1 MDGMKK
7 LGNEKKLGKTKL
19 VKSNTEGHMADQP
32 FQITVAVLD
41 MVRNLSAEG
50 FKAREI
56 APRLGISETAVYT
69 YIKRNI
75 EFARAVADGKKAFKD
90 AEKAVKEKA
99 RKERAA
105 AAKKAAEEKEEK
117 AKQKAIADKCAE
129 EKKAATA
136 ESTAAIRKAK
146 IQAAAMPP
154 ANTAPPPA
162 KTEKQEEL
170 TEDAKL
176 LFITPGMP
184 NAKLMNRYASRMVQ
198 LLDKMLDTSIQTGR
212 SNRLIELLVEVV
224 YGWQKTQN
232 VTLTAKVERPVESM
246 EDNKLIDVINIGAD
260 DE

>member
-1 MDGMKK
+1 MA
-7 LGNEKKLGKTKL
+7 GN
-19 VKSNTEGHMADQP
+19 A
-32 FQITVAVLD
+32 ITITPDVL
-41 MVRNLSAEG
+41 MRVRELTAAG
-50 FKAREI
+50 FKCKDLA
-56 APRLGISETAVYT
+56 SELSVTERKIYSL
-69 YIKRNI
+69 IERNI
-75 EFARAVADGKKAFKD
+75 EFARAVAEGKQAFND
-90 AEKAVKEKA
+90 AEKIRKA
-99 RKERAA
+99 KGSGRGPGFRAA
-105 AAKKAAEEKEEK
+105 AKHTAADKALHEVELAPAVEAQRVQKAA
-117 AKQKAIADKCAE
+117 A
-129 EKKAATA
+129 A
-136 ESTAAIRKAK
+136 ESRKAK

-162 KTEKQEEL
+162 KNEKPEEL

>member
-1 MDGMKK
+1 
-7 LGNEKKLGKTKL
+7 
-19 VKSNTEGHMADQP
+19 MAGQP
-32 FQITVAVLD
+32 FQITAAVLD
-41 MVRNLSAEG
+41 TVRNLSAEG

-56 APRLGISETAVYT
+56 APRLGISETTIYA

-129 EKKAATA
+129 EKKAAAA

-146 IQAAAMPP
+146 IQAAAVMPP

-162 KTEKQEEL
+162 KNEKPEEL

-184 NAKLMNRYASRMVQ
+184 NARLMNRYASRMVQ
-198 LLDKMLDTSIQTGR
+198 LLDKMLDTGIQTGR

-232 VTLTAKVERPVESM
+232 IALTAKVERPVESM

>member
-1 MDGMKK
+1 
-7 LGNEKKLGKTKL
+7 
-19 VKSNTEGHMADQP
+19 MADQP
-32 FQITVAVLD
+32 FQITAAVLD
-41 MVRNLSAEG
+41 TVRNLSAEG

-56 APRLGISETAVYT
+56 APHLGISETTIYA
-69 YIKRNI
+69 YIKRNTD
-75 EFARAVADGKKAFKD
+75 FARAVAEGKKAFKD
-90 AEKAVKEKA
+90 AEKT
-99 RKERAA
+99 RKKKTA
-105 AAKKAAEEKEEK
+105 AAKNAT
-117 AKQKAIADKCAE
+117 AKSAE

-136 ESTAAIRKAK
+136 ENAAAIRKAK
-146 IQAAAMPP
+146 IQAAAAMPP
-154 ANTAPPPA
+154 ANAAPPPA
-162 KTEKQEEL
+162 KNEKPEEL

-232 VTLTAKVERPVESM
+232 IALTAKVERPVESM

>member
-1 MDGMKK
+1 
-7 LGNEKKLGKTKL
+7 
-19 VKSNTEGHMADQP
+19 MADQP
-32 FQITVAVLD
+32 FQITAAVLD
-41 MVRNLSAEG
+41 TVRNLSAEG

-56 APRLGISETAVYT
+56 APHLGISETTIYA
-69 YIKRNI
+69 YIKRNTD
-75 EFARAVADGKKAFKD
+75 FARAVADGKKAFKD
-90 AEKAVKEKA
+90 AEKT
-99 RKERAA
+99 RKKKTA
-105 AAKKAAEEKEEK
+105 AAKKAT
-117 AKQKAIADKCAE
+117 AKSAA

-136 ESTAAIRKAK
+136 ENAAAIRKAK

-184 NAKLMNRYASRMVQ
+184 NARLMNRYASRMVQ

>member
-1 MDGMKK
+1 
-7 LGNEKKLGKTKL
+7 
-19 VKSNTEGHMADQP
+19 MADQP
-32 FQITVAVLD
+32 FQITAAVLD
-41 MVRNLSAEG
+41 TVRNLSAEG

-56 APRLGISETAVYT
+56 APHLGISETTIYA
-69 YIKRNI
+69 YIKRNTD
-75 EFARAVADGKKAFKD
+75 FARAVADGKKAFKD
-90 AEKAVKEKA
+90 AEKT
-99 RKERAA
+99 RKKKTA
-105 AAKKAAEEKEEK
+105 AAKKAT
-117 AKQKAIADKCAE
+117 AKSAA

-136 ESTAAIRKAK
+136 ENAAAIRKAK

-154 ANTAPPPA
+154 ANAAPPPA
-162 KTEKQEEL
+162 KTEKPEEL

>member
-1 MDGMKK
+1 
-7 LGNEKKLGKTKL
+7 
-19 VKSNTEGHMADQP
+19 MADNAIM
-32 FQITVAVLD
+32 ITPDVL
-41 MVRNLSAEG
+41 MRVRELTAAG
-50 FKAREI
+50 FKCKD
-56 APRLGISETAVYT
+56 LGQELGVTERKIYSLIE
-69 YIKRNI
+69 RNI
-75 EFARAVADGKKAFKD
+75 EFARAVADGKKAFND
-90 AEKAVKEKA
+90 AEKVRKEKA
-99 RKERAA
+99 QNEKAA
-105 AAKKAAEEKEEK
+105 AAKKAAEKAAKEKEEK
-117 AKQKAIADKCAE
+117 TRQRAEQRAEQRAKRNAIAAKRTA

-136 ESTAAIRKAK
+136 ENAAAIRKAK
-146 IQAAAMPP
+146 IQAAAMSP

-162 KTEKQEEL
+162 KTEKPEEL

-232 VTLTAKVERPVESM
+232 VTLTAKVERPVETM

>member
-1 MDGMKK
+1 MA
-7 LGNEKKLGKTKL
+7 GN
-19 VKSNTEGHMADQP
+19 A
-32 FQITVAVLD
+32 ITITPDVL
-41 MVRNLSAEG
+41 MRVRELTAAG
-50 FKAREI
+50 FKCKDLA
-56 APRLGISETAVYT
+56 SELSVTERKIYSL
-69 YIKRNI
+69 IERNI
-75 EFARAVADGKKAFKD
+75 EFARAVAEGKQAFND
-90 AEKAVKEKA
+90 AEKIRKA
-99 RKERAA
+99 KGSGRGSGFRAA
-105 AAKKAAEEKEEK
+105 AKHTAADKASHEVELAPAVEAQRVQKAA
-117 AKQKAIADKCAE
+117 A
-129 EKKAATA
+129 A
-136 ESTAAIRKAK
+136 ESRKAK

-162 KTEKQEEL
+162 KTEKPEEL

>member
-1 MDGMKK
+1 
-7 LGNEKKLGKTKL
+7 
-19 VKSNTEGHMADQP
+19 MADQP
-32 FQITVAVLD
+32 FQITAAVLD
-41 MVRNLSAEG
+41 TVRNLSAEG

-56 APRLGISETAVYT
+56 APHLGISETTIYA
-69 YIKRNI
+69 YIKRNTD
-75 EFARAVADGKKAFKD
+75 FARAVADGKKAFKD
-90 AEKAVKEKA
+90 AEKT
-99 RKERAA
+99 RKKKTA
-105 AAKKAAEEKEEK
+105 AAKKAT
-117 AKQKAIADKCAE
+117 AKSAA

-136 ESTAAIRKAK
+136 ENAAAIRKAK
-146 IQAAAMPP
+146 IQAAAMAP

>member
-1 MDGMKK
+1 
-7 LGNEKKLGKTKL
+7 
-19 VKSNTEGHMADQP
+19 MADQP
-32 FQITVAVLD
+32 FQITSAVLD
-41 MVRNLSAEG
+41 TVRNLSAEG

-56 APRLGISETAVYT
+56 APRLGISETTIYA

-75 EFARAVADGKKAFKD
+75 DFARAIADGKKAFKD
-90 AEKAVKEKA
+90 AEKV
-99 RKERAA
+99 RKE
-105 AAKKAAEEKEEK
+105 KKAAERAEEK
-117 AKQKAIADKCAE
+117 KAARRAEEKKAAKRTA

-136 ESTAAIRKAK
+136 ENAAAIRKAK

-154 ANTAPPPA
+154 ANTASPPA
-162 KTEKQEEL
+162 KNEKPEEL

>member
-1 MDGMKK
+1 
-7 LGNEKKLGKTKL
+7 
-19 VKSNTEGHMADQP
+19 MADQA
-32 FQITVAVLD
+32 FQITAAVLD
-41 MVRNLSAEG
+41 TVRNLSAEG

-75 EFARAVADGKKAFKD
+75 EFARAVADGKKAFKA
-90 AEKAVKEKA
+90 AEKIRKEKA
-99 RKERAA
+99 QNEKAA
-105 AAKKAAEEKEEK
+105 AAKKAAEKAAEEKEEK
-117 AKQKAIADKCAE
+117 NRQRAAQRAEQRAKQKAISDKRAE

-136 ESTAAIRKAK
+136 ENAAAIRKAK
-146 IQAAAMPP
+146 IQAAAAMPP

-162 KTEKQEEL
+162 KNEKPEEL

-232 VTLTAKVERPVESM
+232 IALTAKVERPVESM

>member
-1 MDGMKK
+1 
-7 LGNEKKLGKTKL
+7 
-19 VKSNTEGHMADQP
+19 MADQP
-32 FQITVAVLD
+32 FQITAAVLD
-41 MVRNLSAEG
+41 TVRNLSAEG

-56 APRLGISETAVYT
+56 APRLGISETTIYA
-69 YIKRNI
+69 YIKRNTD
-75 EFARAVADGKKAFKD
+75 FARAIAEGKKAFKD
-90 AEKAVKEKA
+90 AEKT
-99 RKERAA
+99 RKKKTA
-105 AAKKAAEEKEEK
+105 AAKKATAKSAEER
-117 AKQKAIADKCAE
+117 
-129 EKKAATA
+129 KAATA
-136 ESTAAIRKAK
+136 ENAAAIRKAK

-162 KTEKQEEL
+162 KNEKPEEL

>member
-1 MDGMKK
+1 MA
-7 LGNEKKLGKTKL
+7 GNAI
-19 VKSNTEGHMADQP
+19 M
-32 FQITVAVLD
+32 ITPDVL
-41 MVRNLSAEG
+41 MRVRELTAAG
-50 FKAREI
+50 FKYKDLA
-56 APRLGISETAVYT
+56 SELSVTERKIYSL
-69 YIKRNI
+69 IERNI
-75 EFARAVADGKKAFKD
+75 EFARAVAEGKQAFND
-90 AEKAVKEKA
+90 AEKIRKA
-99 RKERAA
+99 KGSGRGSGFRAA
-105 AAKKAAEEKEEK
+105 AKHTAEQKAADK
-117 AKQKAIADKCAE
+117 APHEVELAPAVEAQRVQKA
-129 EKKAATA
+129 AAA
-136 ESTAAIRKAK
+136 ESRKAK
-146 IQAAAMPP
+146 IQAAAAMPP

-162 KTEKQEEL
+162 KTEKPEEL

-184 NAKLMNRYASRMVQ
+184 NARLMNRYASRMVQ

>member
-1 MDGMKK
+1 
-7 LGNEKKLGKTKL
+7 
-19 VKSNTEGHMADQP
+19 MADQA
-32 FQITVAVLD
+32 FQITAAVLD
-41 MVRNLSAEG
+41 TVRNLSAEG

-129 EKKAATA
+129 EKKAAAA

-146 IQAAAMPP
+146 IQAAAMAP

-162 KTEKQEEL
+162 KNEKPEEL

-184 NAKLMNRYASRMVQ
+184 NARLMNRYASRMVQ

>member
-1 MDGMKK
+1 
-7 LGNEKKLGKTKL
+7 
-19 VKSNTEGHMADQP
+19 MADQP
-32 FQITVAVLD
+32 FQITAAVLD
-41 MVRNLSAEG
+41 TVRNLSAEG

-56 APRLGISETAVYT
+56 APRLGISETTIYA

-75 EFARAVADGKKAFKD
+75 EFARAIADGKKAFKD
-90 AEKAVKEKA
+90 AEKV
-99 RKERAA
+99 RKE
-105 AAKKAAEEKEEK
+105 KKAAERAEEK
-117 AKQKAIADKCAE
+117 KAARRAEEKKAAKRTA

-136 ESTAAIRKAK
+136 ENAAAIRKAK
-146 IQAAAMPP
+146 IQAAAAMPP
-154 ANTAPPPA
+154 ANTAPPPV
-162 KTEKQEEL
+162 KNEKPEEL

>member
-1 MDGMKK
+1 MA
-7 LGNEKKLGKTKL
+7 GN
-19 VKSNTEGHMADQP
+19 A
-32 FQITVAVLD
+32 ITITPDVL
-41 MVRNLSAEG
+41 MRVRELTAAG
-50 FKAREI
+50 FKCKDLA
-56 APRLGISETAVYT
+56 SELSVTERKIYSL
-69 YIKRNI
+69 IERNI
-75 EFARAVADGKKAFKD
+75 EFARAVAEGKQAFND
-90 AEKAVKEKA
+90 AEKIRKA
-99 RKERAA
+99 KGSGRGPGFRAA
-105 AAKKAAEEKEEK
+105 AKHTAEQKAADK
-117 AKQKAIADKCAE
+117 AQHEVELAPAVEAQRVR
-129 EKKAATA
+129 KAAAA
-136 ESTAAIRKAK
+136 ESRKAK

-184 NAKLMNRYASRMVQ
+184 NARLMNRYASRMVQ

>member
-1 MDGMKK
+1 MA
-7 LGNEKKLGKTKL
+7 GN
-19 VKSNTEGHMADQP
+19 A
-32 FQITVAVLD
+32 ITITPDVL
-41 MVRNLSAEG
+41 MRVRELTAAG
-50 FKAREI
+50 FKCKDLA
-56 APRLGISETAVYT
+56 SELSVTERKIYSL
-69 YIKRNI
+69 IERNI
-75 EFARAVADGKKAFKD
+75 EFARAVAEGKQAFND
-90 AEKAVKEKA
+90 AEKIRKA
-99 RKERAA
+99 KGSGRGPGFRAA
-105 AAKKAAEEKEEK
+105 AKHTAADKAPHEVELAPAVEAQRVRKAA
-117 AKQKAIADKCAE
+117 A
-129 EKKAATA
+129 A
-136 ESTAAIRKAK
+136 ESRKAK

-162 KTEKQEEL
+162 KNEKPEEL

>member
-1 MDGMKK
+1 
-7 LGNEKKLGKTKL
+7 
-19 VKSNTEGHMADQP
+19 MADQA
-32 FQITVAVLD
+32 FQITAAVLD
-41 MVRNLSAEG
+41 TVRNLSAEG

-154 ANTAPPPA
+154 ANAAPPPA
-162 KTEKQEEL
+162 KTEKPEEL

-184 NAKLMNRYASRMVQ
+184 NARLMNRYASRMVQ

>member
-1 MDGMKK
+1 
-7 LGNEKKLGKTKL
+7 
-19 VKSNTEGHMADQP
+19 MADQP
-32 FQITVAVLD
+32 FQITTAVLD
-41 MVRNLSAEG
+41 TVRNLSAEG

-56 APRLGISETAVYT
+56 APHLGISETTIYA
-69 YIKRNI
+69 YIKRNTD
-75 EFARAVADGKKAFKD
+75 FARAVADGKKAFK
-90 AEKAVKEKA
+90 AVKNT
-99 RKERAA
+99 RKEKTV
-105 AAKKAAEEKEEK
+105 AAKKAT
-117 AKQKAIADKCAE
+117 AKSAE

-136 ESTAAIRKAK
+136 ENAAAIRKAK

-154 ANTAPPPA
+154 ASITPPPA
-162 KTEKQEEL
+162 KAGKPEEL

-184 NAKLMNRYASRMVQ
+184 NARLMNRYASRMVQ

-232 VTLTAKVERPVESM
+232 IALTAKVERPVESM
-246 EDNKLIDVINIGAD
+246 DDGKLIDVINIGAD

>member
-1 MDGMKK
+1 
-7 LGNEKKLGKTKL
+7 
-19 VKSNTEGHMADQP
+19 MADQP
-32 FQITVAVLD
+32 FQITAAVLD
-41 MVRNLSAEG
+41 TVRNLSAEG

-56 APRLGISETAVYT
+56 APRLGISETTIYA

-75 EFARAVADGKKAFKD
+75 DFARAIADGKKAFKD
-90 AEKAVKEKA
+90 AEKV
-99 RKERAA
+99 RKE
-105 AAKKAAEEKEEK
+105 KKAAER
-117 AKQKAIADKCAE
+117 AE
-129 EKKAATA
+129 EKKAARRAEEKKAAKRTA
-136 ESTAAIRKAK
+136 ERKAATAENAAAIRKAK
-146 IQAAAMPP
+146 IQAAAAMPP

-162 KTEKQEEL
+162 KTEKPEEL

-232 VTLTAKVERPVESM
+232 IALTAKVERPVESM

>member
-1 MDGMKK
+1 
-7 LGNEKKLGKTKL
+7 
-19 VKSNTEGHMADQP
+19 MADNAIM
-32 FQITVAVLD
+32 ITPDVL
-41 MVRNLSAEG
+41 MRVRELTAAG
-50 FKAREI
+50 FKCKDLA
-56 APRLGISETAVYT
+56 SELSVTERKIYSL
-69 YIKRNI
+69 IERNI
-75 EFARAVADGKKAFKD
+75 EFARAVAEGKQAFND
-90 AEKAVKEKA
+90 AEKIRKAKGSGGRSGFRTAAVKHTAEQKAAEKDLCDVKLA
-99 RKERAA
+99 PSVEAQRVQKAA
-105 AAKKAAEEKEEK
+105 AA
-117 AKQKAIADKCAE
+117 
-129 EKKAATA
+129 
-136 ESTAAIRKAK
+136 ESRKAK
-146 IQAAAMPP
+146 IQAAAAMPP

-162 KTEKQEEL
+162 KNEKPEEL

>member
-1 MDGMKK
+1 
-7 LGNEKKLGKTKL
+7 
-19 VKSNTEGHMADQP
+19 MADQP
-32 FQITVAVLD
+32 FQITAAVLD
-41 MVRNLSAEG
+41 TVRDLSAEG

-90 AEKAVKEKA
+90 AEKVRKEKA
-99 RKERAA
+99 QNEKAA
-105 AAKKAAEEKEEK
+105 AAKKAAEKAAEKAAKEKEEK
-117 AKQKAIADKCAE
+117 IRQRAEQRAKRNAVAAKRTE

-136 ESTAAIRKAK
+136 ENAAAIRKAK

-154 ANTAPPPA
+154 ANAAPPPA
-162 KTEKQEEL
+162 KTEKPEEL

-232 VTLTAKVERPVESM
+232 IALTAKVERPVESM

>member
-1 MDGMKK
+1 
-7 LGNEKKLGKTKL
+7 
-19 VKSNTEGHMADQP
+19 MADQA
-32 FQITVAVLD
+32 FQITAAVLD
-41 MVRNLSAEG
+41 TVRNLSAEG

-56 APRLGISETAVYT
+56 APRLGISETTIYA

-75 EFARAVADGKKAFKD
+75 DFARAIADGKKAFKD
-90 AEKAVKEKA
+90 AEKV
-99 RKERAA
+99 RKE
-105 AAKKAAEEKEEK
+105 KKAAERAEEK
-117 AKQKAIADKCAE
+117 KAARRAEEKKAAKRTA

-136 ESTAAIRKAK
+136 ENAAAIRKAK
-146 IQAAAMPP
+146 IQAAAAMPP

-162 KTEKQEEL
+162 KTEKPEEL

-184 NAKLMNRYASRMVQ
+184 NARLMNRYASRMVQ

-232 VTLTAKVERPVESM
+232 IALTAKVERPVESM
-246 EDNKLIDVINIGAD
+246 EDNKLIDVINVGAD

>member
-1 MDGMKK
+1 
-7 LGNEKKLGKTKL
+7 
-19 VKSNTEGHMADQP
+19 MADQP
-32 FQITVAVLD
+32 FQITAAVLD
-41 MVRNLSAEG
+41 TVRNLSAEG

-56 APRLGISETAVYT
+56 APHLGISETTIYA
-69 YIKRNI
+69 YIKRNTD
-75 EFARAVADGKKAFKD
+75 FARAVADGKKAFKD
-90 AEKAVKEKA
+90 AEKN
-99 RKERAA
+99 RKKKTA
-105 AAKKAAEEKEEK
+105 AAKKAT
-117 AKQKAIADKCAE
+117 AKSAE

-136 ESTAAIRKAK
+136 ENAAAIRKAK
-146 IQAAAMPP
+146 IQAAAMAP

-162 KTEKQEEL
+162 KTEKPEEL

-184 NAKLMNRYASRMVQ
+184 NARLMNRYASRMVQ

>member
-1 MDGMKK
+1 MKK
-7 LGNEKKLGKTKL
+7 LGKARKKLGN
-19 VKSNTEGHMADQP
+19 SNTEENMADQP
-32 FQITVAVLD
+32 FQITAAVLD
-41 MVRNLSAEG
+41 TVRNLSAEG

-75 EFARAVADGKKAFKD
+75 EFARAIADGKKAFK
-90 AEKAVKEKA
+90 ALKEKA
-99 RKERAA
+99 KNEKVEAT
-105 AAKKAAEEKEEK
+105 KKAAKRT
-117 AKQKAIADKCAE
+117 A

-136 ESTAAIRKAK
+136 ENAAAIRKAK
-146 IQAAAMPP
+146 IQAAAMAP

-162 KTEKQEEL
+162 KTGKPEEL

-184 NAKLMNRYASRMVQ
+184 NARLMNRYASRMVQ
-198 LLDKMLDTSIQTGR
+198 LLDKMLDTSIETGR

>member
-1 MDGMKK
+1 
-7 LGNEKKLGKTKL
+7 
-19 VKSNTEGHMADQP
+19 MAGQP
-32 FQITVAVLD
+32 FQITSAVLD
-41 MVRNLSAEG
+41 TVRNLSAEG

-56 APRLGISETAVYT
+56 APHLGISETAVYT

-75 EFARAVADGKKAFKD
+75 EFARAVAEGKKVFK
-90 AEKAVKEKA
+90 AAKKTRKEKT
-99 RKERAA
+99 A
-105 AAKKAAEEKEEK
+105 AAKKAT
-117 AKQKAIADKCAE
+117 AKSVE

-136 ESTAAIRKAK
+136 ENAAAIRKAK
-146 IQAAAMPP
+146 IQAAAAMPP
-154 ANTAPPPA
+154 ASITPPPA
-162 KTEKQEEL
+162 KTEKPEEL

-184 NAKLMNRYASRMVQ
+184 NARLMNRYASRMVQ

-246 EDNKLIDVINIGAD
+246 DDGKLIDVINIGAD

>member
-1 MDGMKK
+1 MA
-7 LGNEKKLGKTKL
+7 GN
-19 VKSNTEGHMADQP
+19 A
-32 FQITVAVLD
+32 ITITPDVL
-41 MVRNLSAEG
+41 MRVRELTAAG
-50 FKAREI
+50 FKCKDLA
-56 APRLGISETAVYT
+56 SELSVTERKIYSL
-69 YIKRNI
+69 IERNI
-75 EFARAVADGKKAFKD
+75 EFARAVAEGKQAFND
-90 AEKAVKEKA
+90 AEKIRKA
-99 RKERAA
+99 KGSGRGPGFRAA
-105 AAKKAAEEKEEK
+105 AKHTTADKAPHEVELAPAVEAQRVQKAVAAE
-117 AKQKAIADKCAE
+117 
-129 EKKAATA
+129 
-136 ESTAAIRKAK
+136 SRKAK
-146 IQAAAMPP
+146 IQAAAAMPP

-162 KTEKQEEL
+162 KNEKPEEL

>member
-1 MDGMKK
+1 
-7 LGNEKKLGKTKL
+7 
-19 VKSNTEGHMADQP
+19 MADQA
-32 FQITVAVLD
+32 FQITAAVLD
-41 MVRNLSAEG
+41 TVRNLSAEG

-90 AEKAVKEKA
+90 AEKARKEKA

-154 ANTAPPPA
+154 ANAAPPPA
-162 KTEKQEEL
+162 KTEKPEEL

-184 NAKLMNRYASRMVQ
+184 NARLMNRYASRMVQ

>member
-1 MDGMKK
+1 MA
-7 LGNEKKLGKTKL
+7 GN
-19 VKSNTEGHMADQP
+19 A
-32 FQITVAVLD
+32 ITITPDVL
-41 MVRNLSAEG
+41 MRVRELTAAG
-50 FKAREI
+50 FKCKDLA
-56 APRLGISETAVYT
+56 SELSVTERKIYSL
-69 YIKRNI
+69 IERNI
-75 EFARAVADGKKAFKD
+75 EFARAVAEGKQAFND
-90 AEKAVKEKA
+90 AEKIRKA
-99 RKERAA
+99 KGSGRGPGFRAA
-105 AAKKAAEEKEEK
+105 AKRTAAEKDPCEVKLAPSVE
-117 AKQKAIADKCAE
+117 AQRVQKAVA
-129 EKKAATA
+129 A
-136 ESTAAIRKAK
+136 ESRKAK

-162 KTEKQEEL
+162 KNEKPEEL

-224 YGWQKTQN
+224 YGWQKTQT

>member
-1 MDGMKK
+1 MA
-7 LGNEKKLGKTKL
+7 GN
-19 VKSNTEGHMADQP
+19 A
-32 FQITVAVLD
+32 ITITPDVL
-41 MVRNLSAEG
+41 MRVRELTAAG
-50 FKAREI
+50 FKCKDLA
-56 APRLGISETAVYT
+56 SELSVTERKIYSL
-69 YIKRNI
+69 IERNI
-75 EFARAVADGKKAFKD
+75 EFARAVAEGKQAFND
-90 AEKAVKEKA
+90 AEKIRKA
-99 RKERAA
+99 KGSGRGPGFRAA
-105 AAKKAAEEKEEK
+105 AKHTAAEKDPCEVKLAPSVE
-117 AKQKAIADKCAE
+117 AQRVQKAVA
-129 EKKAATA
+129 A
-136 ESTAAIRKAK
+136 ESRKAK
-146 IQAAAMPP
+146 IQAAAAMPP

-162 KTEKQEEL
+162 KNEKPEEL

-232 VTLTAKVERPVESM
+232 IALTAKVERPVESM

>member
-1 MDGMKK
+1 
-7 LGNEKKLGKTKL
+7 
-19 VKSNTEGHMADQP
+19 MADQP
-32 FQITVAVLD
+32 FQITAAVLD
-41 MVRNLSAEG
+41 TVRNLSAEG

-56 APRLGISETAVYT
+56 APRLGISETTIYA

-90 AEKAVKEKA
+90 AEKARKEKA
-99 RKERAA
+99 
-105 AAKKAAEEKEEK
+105 AAKRAEEKKAVKREEEEK
-117 AKQKAIADKCAE
+117 AAKRAE

-136 ESTAAIRKAK
+136 ENAAAIRKAK
-146 IQAAAMPP
+146 IQAAAVMPP

-162 KTEKQEEL
+162 KNEKPEEL

-184 NAKLMNRYASRMVQ
+184 NARLMNRYASRMVQ

-232 VTLTAKVERPVESM
+232 IALTAKVERPVESM

>member
-1 MDGMKK
+1 
-7 LGNEKKLGKTKL
+7 
-19 VKSNTEGHMADQP
+19 MADQA
-32 FQITVAVLD
+32 FQITAAVLD
-41 MVRNLSAEG
+41 TVRKLSAEG

-56 APRLGISETAVYT
+56 APHLGISETAVYT

-75 EFARAVADGKKAFKD
+75 EFARAIAEGKKAFK
-90 AEKAVKEKA
+90 AEKKTRKEKT
-99 RKERAA
+99 A
-105 AAKKAAEEKEEK
+105 AAKKATAKSAEER
-117 AKQKAIADKCAE
+117 
-129 EKKAATA
+129 KAATA
-136 ESTAAIRKAK
+136 ENAAAIRKAK

-162 KTEKQEEL
+162 KTEKPEEL

>member
-1 MDGMKK
+1 
-7 LGNEKKLGKTKL
+7 
-19 VKSNTEGHMADQP
+19 MADNAIM
-32 FQITVAVLD
+32 ITPDVL
-41 MVRNLSAEG
+41 MRVRELTAAG
-50 FKAREI
+50 FKCKDLA
-56 APRLGISETAVYT
+56 SELSVTERKIYSL
-69 YIKRNI
+69 IERNI
-75 EFARAVADGKKAFKD
+75 EFARAVADGKKAFMD
-90 AEKAVKEKA
+90 AEKA
-99 RKERAA
+99 RKEKAQNEKADEKAA

-129 EKKAATA
+129 EKKAAAA

-146 IQAAAMPP
+146 IQAAAAMPP

-162 KTEKQEEL
+162 KNEKPEEL

-232 VTLTAKVERPVESM
+232 IALTAKVERPVESM

>member
-1 MDGMKK
+1 MA
-7 LGNEKKLGKTKL
+7 GNAI
-19 VKSNTEGHMADQP
+19 M
-32 FQITVAVLD
+32 ITPDVL
-41 MVRNLSAEG
+41 MRVRELTAAG
-50 FKAREI
+50 FKCKDLAQELSVTERKIYSLIE
-56 APRLGISETAVYT
+56 
-69 YIKRNI
+69 RNI
-75 EFARAVADGKKAFKD
+75 EFARAVAEGKKAFSD
-90 AEKAVKEKA
+90 AEKIRKA
-99 RKERAA
+99 KGAESRAA
-105 AAKKAAEEKEEK
+105 AKHTAEVKLAPSVEAQRVQKAA
-117 AKQKAIADKCAE
+117 A
-129 EKKAATA
+129 A
-136 ESTAAIRKAK
+136 ESRKAK
-146 IQAAAMPP
+146 IQAAAAMPP

-162 KTEKQEEL
+162 KNEKPEEL

-232 VTLTAKVERPVESM
+232 IALTAKVERPVESM

>member
-1 MDGMKK
+1 MA
-7 LGNEKKLGKTKL
+7 GN
-19 VKSNTEGHMADQP
+19 A
-32 FQITVAVLD
+32 ITITPDVL
-41 MVRNLSAEG
+41 MRVRELTAAG
-50 FKAREI
+50 FKCKDLA
-56 APRLGISETAVYT
+56 SELSVTERKIYSL
-69 YIKRNI
+69 IERNI
-75 EFARAVADGKKAFKD
+75 EFARAVAEGKQAFND
-90 AEKAVKEKA
+90 AEKIRKA
-99 RKERAA
+99 KGSGRGPGFRAA
-105 AAKKAAEEKEEK
+105 AKHTAADKAPHEVELAPAVEAQRVQKAA
-117 AKQKAIADKCAE
+117 A
-129 EKKAATA
+129 A
-136 ESTAAIRKAK
+136 ESRKAK
-146 IQAAAMPP
+146 IQAAAAMPP

-162 KTEKQEEL
+162 KNEKPEEL

-176 LFITPGMP
+176 LFITPGIS

>member
-1 MDGMKK
+1 MKK
-7 LGNEKKLGKTKL
+7 LGKARKKLGN
-19 VKSNTEGHMADQP
+19 SNTEENMADQP
-32 FQITVAVLD
+32 FQITAAVLD
-41 MVRNLSAEG
+41 TVRNLSAEG

-75 EFARAVADGKKAFKD
+75 EFARAIADGKKAFK
-90 AEKAVKEKA
+90 ALKEKA
-99 RKERAA
+99 KNEKVEAT
-105 AAKKAAEEKEEK
+105 KKAAKRT
-117 AKQKAIADKCAE
+117 A

-136 ESTAAIRKAK
+136 ENAAAIRKAK
-146 IQAAAMPP
+146 IQAAAMAP

-162 KTEKQEEL
+162 KTEKPEEL

-184 NAKLMNRYASRMVQ
+184 NARLMNRYASRMVQ

-232 VTLTAKVERPVESM
+232 VTLTAKGERPVESM

>member
-1 MDGMKK
+1 
-7 LGNEKKLGKTKL
+7 
-19 VKSNTEGHMADQP
+19 MADQP
-32 FQITVAVLD
+32 FQITAAVLD
-41 MVRNLSAEG
+41 TVRNLSAEG

-56 APRLGISETAVYT
+56 APRLGISETTIYA

-162 KTEKQEEL
+162 KNEKPEEL

-184 NAKLMNRYASRMVQ
+184 NARLMNRYASRMVQ